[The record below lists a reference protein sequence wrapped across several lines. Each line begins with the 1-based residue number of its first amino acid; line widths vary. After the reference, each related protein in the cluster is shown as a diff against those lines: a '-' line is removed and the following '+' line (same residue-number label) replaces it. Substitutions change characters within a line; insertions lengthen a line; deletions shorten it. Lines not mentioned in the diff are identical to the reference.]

1 MGFIDSLL
9 GRVSAADKKKLQDSE
24 DYLTRVTGQ
33 TLQRQV
39 QQGKITPQQFSQQYG
54 QRLQDSTPQ
63 LSQWEK
69 RNVALADAAS
79 RNRIINPVLGGL
91 AQWSPTNTIG
101 NASVLA
107 GSTAKR
113 FGVQSPLVDR
123 LINGGG
129 QLRDW
134 TAPKDEFA
142 ANGSLLDSA
151 IRTGVAMPKQIA
163 EYVANPLYSMA
174 NTYADVS
181 TNQYRNAIAAGVD
194 PNKAYDTAA
203 LLGAGSAA
211 LEKIGLGKVLGGT
224 GRTAVRRIGGSLLTE
239 GVTEG
244 AQQALENKIAQQTY
258 DPTRGLFQG
267 VPQAAGMGAVFG
279 GAITGGAEGFNAV
292 TNPVTRTKAQS
303 TVTSTVNPNI
313 KQDPEWRQ
321 HDTNFNKSIER
332 ANQPNTPPRLRNNY
346 LKEAKESMRLRNERA
361 KMLIGEGGYIRLRDN
376 KEITPKKFM
385 GGADYTMSHRPAE
398 GPRAF
403 DLTEQRPEMD
413 SWAPKDM
420 YEQWYG
426 SRGSLADKES
436 INALKAIKGNP
447 EADVTIYRASP
458 NEDLNHGDWVTLS
471 KDYARQHAE
480 GQGGKVHAYTVKAK
494 DLKWAMDDVNEFGF
508 YPEKTKNI
516 RGETGGGFLGNEPT
530 IKNMLG
536 EDVPNPNYKPQVSN
550 TPLPN
555 FIKNEQEM
563 QDYMSKI
570 TNLDSSSS
578 PDAPNAS
585 SVPDASL
592 SVSSTQPTQTQ
603 NLQVQQS
610 QDTQKLAVNDKVSPL
625 PKSTPKQL
633 EIKDSTAQFS
643 NEQSSIAKQYADLLM
658 STEDGARG
666 GDMIPD
672 GEGGYKRITSHSKF
686 YSDYYKEFKRKPSKQ
701 AWADEAKRQLQAG
714 QGAPDLQKSFDELS
728 DPEFRALVQS
738 QEASTGKGSIGDTV
752 AGSLVDSTAK
762 VKQQSRENNI
772 PVRKVTQEGD
782 YVTATNVNPNIK
794 AKEKRY
800 SLDNNGDLIEDKK
813 GAYSLFTDD
822 EGKVKGF
829 RVGTEYID
837 AKDLGDLS
845 DVNKYSSTM
854 ATMRRNVERSF
865 GKETGDKVNRFL
877 VDHQQGQATKMIN
890 RQIELNK
897 GTQAVADDLG
907 ISFAIGSKKAKQV
920 SADIQNF
927 GEGLMTRSEL
937 DTKYG
942 KEYAQKIANADKWF
956 RGQYDT
962 LLTEANKTL
971 TAHGYDPIPKRKNY
985 YTHFSEPKLWES
997 FGLKMQE
1004 IKNLASPTLQDSSPE
1019 QARGSISNSM
1029 AGQSEFTQ
1037 PNKRFNPFALQRK
1050 GTQHTADAFK
1060 SFETYLSPTLNNIYM
1075 TPSITRARVLS
1086 RAIAQDAD
1094 LAGKDANGVL
1104 IQMKEWANNLAGKS
1118 SRMGDRQL
1126 SDMNWGRKY
1135 MAAANWAQK
1144 KAGQNTIIGNLA
1156 TAVMQ
1161 PIVLTQTAGK
1171 FGYKNTLLA
1180 TMQEMH
1186 TAHGDNAPIRQ
1197 SEFMQRRYGKVD
1209 SVTAT
1214 KGDRARGLANKPL
1227 EIVEETAARITWN
1240 AAHNDAVSR
1249 GLEGKEAIRYADIE
1263 AEKTMSGRAIGEK
1276 PELFRSKALGPATMY
1291 QLEVSNYWQ
1300 QMKEMTPTQK
1310 AKTFV
1315 AMYAFGAL
1323 LKGITGSEAGFNP
1336 IDAVI
1341 DAFGE
1346 IEKED
1351 KSAKDKAISAGQ
1363 RLLGEV
1369 VDNTPVV
1376 PQVATMLAG
1385 EKNVKKILGPDSN
1398 VGRFGVSSPIS
1409 TLVTNPISLVAG
1421 GGASQAKKTY
1431 QGFNAVN
1438 QGGIKDKDGNTQVDI
1453 PKTPANYIRGTLFG
1467 KNAIPEVNQYND
1479 NLGKKK
1485 VDQKP
1490 VQNQI
1495 VSTAGTQSNKGLTKE
1510 QQETLAS
1517 MTPAQKTAYEANVKR
1532 GMVNPNG
1539 SLKDKFIAENKVSAK
1554 AEKEFE
1560 QIKKSTGSGQL
1571 SDGQYV
1577 ATINGEPKKFK
1588 TKAKADQAV
1597 FEDEFANGDKK
1608 TAQFGNKVYFKD
1620 DTTER
1625 GFRTQ
1630 SKSDYDFDKS
1640 MSGVAIELD
1649 KAKAA
1654 NNLDAYK
1661 QIAEKKYTAL
1671 TKKLEG
1677 LDPETDFKEIDSV
1690 NKQILDLQQE
1700 YEKYDSQ
1707 GYIRKGKSGKGKN
1720 SFSIPSGFSLLPS
1733 GSSRGSV
1740 SSLLKNA
1747 KVTYKG

>member
-24 DYLTRVTGQ
+24 DYVTRVTGQ

-63 LSQWEK
+63 LSQWER
-69 RNVALADAAS
+69 RNAALADAAS

-113 FGVQSPLVDR
+113 FGSQSPLVDR

-134 TAPKDEFA
+134 TAPKDDFA

-151 IRTGVAMPKQIA
+151 IRTGVAIPKQIA
-163 EYVANPLYSMA
+163 EYAANPLYSMA

-181 TNQYRNAIAAGVD
+181 TNQYRNAVAAGVD

-203 LLGAGSAA
+203 ILGGGSAA
-211 LEKIGLGKVLGGT
+211 LEKIGLDKVLKGAGV
-224 GRTAVRRIGGSLLTE
+224 GVLRRIGTSMLTE
-239 GVTEG
+239 GATEG

-258 DPTRGLFQG
+258 DPTRGLLKG
-267 VPQAAGMGAVFG
+267 VPQAAGMGAAFG
-279 GAITGGAEGFNAV
+279 GAIRGGVEGVNVAA
-292 TNPVTRTKAQS
+292 NPVTRTQVQGQVTKPVVP
-303 TVTSTVNPNI
+303 TV

-321 HDTNFNKSIER
+321 HDSNFNSSIER
-332 ANQPNTPPRLRNNY
+332 ANQPNTPPRLKNNY

-361 KMLIGEGGYIRLRDN
+361 KMLIGEGGFIS
-376 KEITPKKFM
+376 T
-385 GGADYTMSHRPAE
+385 GA
-398 GPRAF
+398 
-403 DLTEQRPEMD
+403 
-413 SWAPKDM
+413 
-420 YEQWYG
+420 
-426 SRGSLADKES
+426 
-436 INALKAIKGNP
+436 N
-447 EADVTIYRASP
+447 
-458 NEDLNHGDWVTLS
+458 
-471 KDYARQHAE
+471 
-480 GQGGKVHAYTVKAK
+480 
-494 DLKWAMDDVNEFGF
+494 
-508 YPEKTKNI
+508 
-516 RGETGGGFLGNEPT
+516 
-530 IKNMLG
+530 
-536 EDVPNPNYKPQVSN
+536 PQVSN

-555 FIKNEQEM
+555 FIKNEQDM
-563 QDYMSKI
+563 QNYMSKI
-570 TNLDSSSS
+570 TSDPSSLDVT
-578 PDAPNAS
+578 DTLD
-585 SVPDASL
+585 VPDASL

-603 NLQVQQS
+603 NLQVQQL
-610 QDTQKLAVNDKVSPL
+610 QDTPKLAVNDKVSPL
-625 PKSTPKQL
+625 PKNTPKQL
-633 EIKDSTAQFS
+633 EIKDSTAPFN
-643 NEQSSIAKQYADLLM
+643 NEQSNIAKEYTKTLM
-658 STEDGARG
+658 GMEDGLSG
-666 GDMIPD
+666 GNMIPD
-672 GEGGYKRITSHSKF
+672 GEGGYKRITNHSKF
-686 YSDYYKEFKRKPSKQ
+686 YSDYYAQYGKKPTKQ
-701 AWADEAKRQLQAG
+701 AWAEEAQRQLQEGRADSSV
-714 QGAPDLQKSFDELS
+714 QNAYNELGN
-728 DPEFRALVQS
+728 PEYRSLVQS
-738 QEASTGKGSIGDTV
+738 QEAATSRGSIGDT
-752 AGSLVDSTAK
+752 APGTLVDTTAK

-794 AKEKRY
+794 AKENRY

-813 GAYSLFTDD
+813 GAYTLFTDD
-822 EGKVKGF
+822 DGKVKGF
-829 RVGTEYID
+829 RVGNEYID

-845 DVNKYSSTM
+845 DVNTYSSTM
-854 ATMRRNVERSF
+854 ATMRRNIERSF
-865 GKETGDKVNRFL
+865 GAETGNKVNKFL

-897 GTQAVADDLG
+897 GTKAVAEDLG
-907 ISFAIGSKKAKQV
+907 INFGVGSKKAKQV
-920 SADIQNF
+920 SADIQNY
-927 GEGLMTRSEL
+927 GEKVINKFDLE
-937 DTKYG
+937 TKYG
-942 KEYAQKIANADKWF
+942 KEYAQKIVNADKWF
-956 RGQYDT
+956 RAQYDT
-962 LLTEANKTL
+962 LLAEANKTL
-971 TAHGYDPIPKRKNY
+971 TTHGYDPIPKRKNY
-985 YTHFSEPKLWES
+985 YTHFSEPKLWEK

-1019 QARGSISNSM
+1019 QARGSISNKM

-1037 PNKRFNPFALQRK
+1037 PNKRFNRFALQRK
-1050 GTQHTADAFK
+1050 GDVRTADAFK

-1161 PIVLTQTAGK
+1161 PIVLTQTSGK

-1180 TMQEMH
+1180 TMQEMS

-1249 GLEGKEAIRYADIE
+1249 GLEGKEAIKYADIE

-1276 PELFRSKALGPATMY
+1276 PELFRSKALGPLTMY

-1300 QMKEMTPTQK
+1300 QLKEMTPTQRT
-1310 AKTFV
+1310 KTFV

-1323 LKGITGSEAGFNP
+1323 LKSITGSEAGFNP
-1336 IDAVI
+1336 IDAAI
-1341 DAFGE
+1341 DAYGE
-1346 IEKED
+1346 IDKED

-1369 VDNTPVV
+1369 VDNVPVV

-1438 QGGIKDKDGNTQVDI
+1438 QGGINDKDGNVQVDI

-1467 KNAIPEVNQYND
+1467 KNAIPEVNQYNE

-1495 VSTAGTQSNKGLTKE
+1495 VSTAGTQSVKGLTKD

-1532 GMVNPNG
+1532 GIVNPNG

-1554 AEKEFE
+1554 ADKEFE
-1560 QIKKSTGSGQL
+1560 QIKKSSGSGQL

-1577 ATINGEPKKFK
+1577 ATVNGEPKKFK

-1597 FEDEFANGDKK
+1597 FEHDFANNDKK
-1608 TAQFGNKVYFKD
+1608 TAEFGNKVYFKD
-1620 DTTER
+1620 DNNEK

-1630 SKSDYDFDKS
+1630 SKSDYEFDKS
-1640 MSGVAIELD
+1640 ISGVAIELD

-1661 QIAEKKYTAL
+1661 QVAEKKYNAL

-1700 YEKYDSQ
+1700 YSKYDEQ
-1707 GYIRKGKSGKGKN
+1707 GYIRKGKSGKKGKN
-1720 SFSIPSGFSLLPS
+1720 SFTLPSGFSLLPS
-1733 GSSRGSV
+1733 GSSKGSV
-1740 SSLLKNA
+1740 SSLLRNA